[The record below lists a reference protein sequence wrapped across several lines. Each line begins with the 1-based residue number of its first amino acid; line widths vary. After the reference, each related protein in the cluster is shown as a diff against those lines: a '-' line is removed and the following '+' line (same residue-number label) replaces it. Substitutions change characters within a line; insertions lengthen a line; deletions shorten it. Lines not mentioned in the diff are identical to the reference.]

1 MPRVDDHPP
10 GARIR
15 VRRSSTGARGGWE
28 SGEGRE
34 SGEDGKGGISDK
46 GRSLDTG

>member
-34 SGEDGKGGISDK
+34 GREGGICDE